1 MLVPTAVPDIS
12 RERQNIMRKKKKSPA
27 APFAAGMICG
37 GTAAL
42 ITVALGALLLSLFGA
57 AAGAA
62 GAAAI
67 AASAVGSFV
76 CGRTAGIIRRR
87 DGLKIG
93 ALCGALFFIPL
104 LLLSLIFGTAGS
116 FLLPIKAL
124 ICLAFAAAGGVAGVN
139 KE

>member
-1 MLVPTAVPDIS
+1 
-12 RERQNIMRKKKKSPA
+12 MRKKKKSPA

-37 GTAAL
+37 GVAAL
-42 ITVALGALLLSLFGA
+42 ITAALGALLLSLLGA
-57 AAGAA
+57 SAGAA
-62 GAAAI
+62 GTAAI

-76 CGRTAGIIRRR
+76 CGRTAGVMRRR

-93 ALCGALFFIPL
+93 ALCGILFFLPL

-116 FLLPIKAL
+116 VLLPIKAVL
-124 ICLAFAAAGGVAGVN
+124 CLAFAAAGGVVGVN

>member
-1 MLVPTAVPDIS
+1 
-12 RERQNIMRKKKKSPA
+12 MRKKKKSRA

-37 GTAAL
+37 GAAAL
-42 ITVALGALLLSLFGA
+42 ITAAIGALLLSQLGA
-57 AAGAA
+57 SAGAA
-62 GAAAI
+62 GAVAI

-104 LLLSLIFGTAGS
+104 LLLSLIFSTVGS
-116 FLLPIKAL
+116 FMLPIKAL
-124 ICLAFAAAGGVAGVN
+124 ICFSFATVGGVAGVN

>member
-1 MLVPTAVPDIS
+1 
-12 RERQNIMRKKKKSPA
+12 MRKKKKSPA

-37 GTAAL
+37 GAAAL
-42 ITVALGALLLSLFGA
+42 ITAALGALLLALVGA
-57 AAGAA
+57 SAGMA

-76 CGRTAGIIRRR
+76 CGRTAGVIRRR

-93 ALCGALFFIPL
+93 VLCGAMFFL
-104 LLLSLIFGTAGS
+104 LLLVPALIFGTAGS
-116 FLLPIKAL
+116 FMLPVKAA
-124 ICLAFAAAGGVAGVN
+124 ICLAFAAAGGVVGVN